1 MRHIPS
7 SNYAIVG
14 GAAFFILRMALK
26 ERFNISI
33 NGLSENESFTKN
45 LDIIVH
51 KLNPI
56 NMNNPTLLNSNIIE
70 KIDIIKLPSFKK
82 NNIRMITVNNKNFPI
97 AKKSML
103 MAQEREGANLNNSE
117 IKHGENKRNKH
128 EKRIFLYKN
137 NAFINVLNSN
147 NSSNNNS
154 PARSP
159 NSSNNNSS
167 NRLPARL
174 TNRSNNNSNKQ
185 TVRKILF

>member
-1 MRHIPS
+1 
-7 SNYAIVG
+7 
-14 GAAFFILRMALK
+14 
-26 ERFNISI
+26 
-33 NGLSENESFTKN
+33 
-45 LDIIVH
+45 
-51 KLNPI
+51 
-56 NMNNPTLLNSNIIE
+56 
-70 KIDIIKLPSFKK
+70 
-82 NNIRMITVNNKNFPI
+82 MITVNNKNFPI

-154 PARSP
+154 
-159 NSSNNNSS
+159 S